1 MLLYLSSNE
10 NIELFDFLVE
20 ENGMLVEKLSG
31 EFLLKKFVVHDMRNL
46 SHFSYIAIDLEAI
59 KDSIEDIIEG
69 IKAFKTMYDARIIL
83 FTEKTDVEYLN
94 KIIDEANI
102 YNIVSGK
109 TIDKI
114 QKEIRTCLG
123 EQGMSKHYAKMAVNL
138 GYDENQ
144 DIENNSG
151 LSLAKEKSIKQF
163 DAKNIKIIVSGV
175 MNRIGTTTTA
185 MNLAAFLSELGAKV
199 SYTEGNESNH
209 LKSIIHS
216 YFFFNNPI
224 INDCFTDGKVDY
236 YLQGNIPID
245 NYNFN
250 IIDIGVLTPKN
261 LKVTEI
267 GDINILC
274 AGSKPYELSYLNEA
288 LKMLKEVVKFNIT
301 LPLELKED
309 IEKTD
314 EYKGLKIHFAKYSP
328 LLFDK
333 SINTDTWKA
342 ILSDYL

>member
-10 NIELFDFLVE
+10 NIELFDFIVE

-46 SHFSYIAIDLEAI
+46 SHFSYIAVDLEAI
-59 KDSIEDIIEG
+59 KDPIEDIIEG
-69 IKAFKTMYDARIIL
+69 IRAFNTMYDARIIL

-102 YNIVSGK
+102 YNIISGK

-114 QKEIRTCLG
+114 QKEIRICISN
-123 EQGMSKHYAKMAVNL
+123 QGMSKHYAKMAVNL

-151 LSLAKEKSIKQF
+151 LPLAKVKQF

-185 MNLAAFLSELGAKV
+185 MNLAVFLSELGAKV
-199 SYTEGNESNH
+199 SYTEGNGSNH
-209 LKSIIHS
+209 LSSIHS

-224 INDCFTDGKVDY
+224 ANSYFTDGKVDY
-236 YLQGNIPID
+236 YFQGNIPID
-245 NYNFN
+245 DRYNFN
-250 IIDIGVLTPKN
+250 IIDIGVLAFKN
-261 LKVTEI
+261 LKITEI
-267 GDINILC
+267 GNINILC
-274 AGSKPYELSYLNEA
+274 GGSKPYELPYMNEA
-288 LKMLKEVVKFNIT
+288 LKIIKEMDKFNIM
-301 LPLELKED
+301 LPLESKED
-309 IEKTD
+309 IGKID
-314 EYKGLKIHFAKYSP
+314 DFKNLNIHFARYSP

-333 SINTDTWKA
+333 NINAEVWEN

>member
-10 NIELFDFLVE
+10 NIELFDFLIE

-114 QKEIRTCLG
+114 QKEIRICLG

-144 DIENNSG
+144 GIDNNSN
-151 LSLAKEKSIKQF
+151 LPLAREKPIKQF
-163 DAKNIKIIVSGV
+163 DTKNIKIIVSGV

-185 MNLAAFLSELGAKV
+185 MNLAVFLSELGARA
-199 SYTEGNESNH
+199 SYTEGNGSNH
-209 LKSIIHS
+209 LSTIHS
-216 YFFFNNPI
+216 HFFFNNPI
-224 INDCFTDGKVDY
+224 TNAYFTGGKVDY
-236 YLQGNIPID
+236 YFQGNIPID

-250 IIDIGVLTPKN
+250 IIDIGVLTSKN

-274 AGSKPYELSYLNEA
+274 AGSKPYELSYMNEA
-288 LKMLKEVVKFNIT
+288 LKMIKEIDKFNII
-301 LPLELKED
+301 LPLESKED
-309 IEKTD
+309 IEKID
-314 EYKGLKIHFAKYSP
+314 GYKGLNIHFARYSS
-328 LLFDK
+328 LLFSKD
-333 SINTDTWKA
+333 INVEVWEN

>member
-10 NIELFDFLVE
+10 NIELFDFIVE

-59 KDSIEDIIEG
+59 KDPIEDIIEG

-144 DIENNSG
+144 DIENNLG
-151 LSLAKEKSIKQF
+151 LPLAKEKPIKQF

-185 MNLAAFLSELGAKV
+185 INLAVFLSELGARV
-199 SYTEGNESNH
+199 SYTEGNGSNH
-209 LKSIIHS
+209 LSSIHS

-224 INDCFTDGKVDY
+224 TNDYFTDGKVDY
-236 YLQGNIPID
+236 YLQGNIPTD

-274 AGSKPYELSYLNEA
+274 AGSKPYELSYLNEV

-301 LPLELKED
+301 LPLESKED
-309 IEKTD
+309 IEKID
-314 EYKGLKIHFAKYSP
+314 EFKDLNIHFARYSP
-328 LLFDK
+328 QLFDK
-333 SINTDTWKA
+333 DINAEVWEN
-342 ILSDYL
+342 ILSNYL

>member
-10 NIELFDFLVE
+10 NIELFDFIVE

-31 EFLLKKFVVHDMRNL
+31 EFFLKKFVVHDMRNL

-59 KDSIEDIIEG
+59 KDPIEDIIEG

-114 QKEIRTCLG
+114 QKEIRACLG

-151 LSLAKEKSIKQF
+151 LSLAKEKPIKQF

-185 MNLAAFLSELGAKV
+185 INLAVFLSELGAKV
-199 SYTEGNESNH
+199 SYTEGNGSNH
-209 LKSIIHS
+209 LSSIHS
-216 YFFFNNPI
+216 FFFFNNSI
-224 INDCFTDGKVDY
+224 DNNYFTDGKIDY
-236 YLQGNIPID
+236 YFQGNIPTD
-245 NYNFN
+245 DRYNFN
-250 IIDIGVLTPKN
+250 IIDIGILTSRN

-267 GDINILC
+267 GDINVLC
-274 AGSKPYELSYLNEA
+274 AGSKPYELPYLNEA
-288 LKMLKEVVKFNIT
+288 LKMIKEIDKFNII
-301 LPLELKED
+301 LPLESKED
-309 IEKTD
+309 IERKN
-314 EYKGLKIHFAKYSP
+314 EYKGLKLYFTKYSS
-328 LLFDK
+328 LLFSKDIDVDILK
-333 SINTDTWKA
+333 T
-342 ILSDYL
+342 ILSNYL